1 MGILKVDP
9 TQGEK
14 KVLPKKPK
22 SNSSN
27 QVVSEFS
34 DELFSNYT
42 LTPEWEEAF
51 LSATNPDQR
60 IEDKP
65 EDEMLNTPEHPMH
78 DTLEE
83 THIAEEQVMGPDH
96 AMTDV
101 AEPMVV
107 EEDVWSLNV
116 DEGDVWSINVDVSNE
131 SVAPPEASLIAEN
144 NNLDACWGIDT
155 FQDQSSSI
163 VDNLENIDYGIYGN
177 FSDVDKVTEE
187 ESIYNMDLVQ
197 FAIGESGLDGLL
209 APKEEKDTSIVKT
222 ENTFSPMFNDQPV
235 ATTSSFLNTNELF
248 TMAVPTTFHH
258 ILPNNDKG
266 IMKKTS
272 GGEGLKKRPGRPER
286 KTPIKITEIPK
297 VGLTGDK
304 LKAAK
309 YRRARDLNNEASK
322 RCRQNRKE
330 KQQTKE
336 RECQELAEKNRELTV
351 KMHEME
357 AELEAMKANC
367 RSIGYPC

>member
-9 TQGEK
+9 NQGEK

-22 SNSSN
+22 SNSSDH
-27 QVVSEFS
+27 VVSEFS

-51 LSATNPDQR
+51 LSATNPNQR
-60 IEDKP
+60 M
-65 EDEMLNTPEHPMH
+65 EDEMLNTPEHHMH
-78 DTLEE
+78 DMSEE
-83 THIAEEQVMGPDH
+83 THIAQEQVIIPDH

-101 AEPMVV
+101 AEPMMV
-107 EEDVWSLNV
+107 EEDVWSINV
-116 DEGDVWSINVDVSNE
+116 DKEDVWSINVDVSNE
-131 SVAPPEASLIAEN
+131 SVVPPEASLIAEN
-144 NNLDACWGIDT
+144 SNLDACWGIDT
-155 FQDQSSSI
+155 FNDQSSSI
-163 VDNLENIDYGIYGN
+163 ADNLENIDYGIYGN
-177 FSDVDKVTEE
+177 FSDEDKAT

-222 ENTFSPMFNDQPV
+222 ENTFPPMFNDQPV
-235 ATTSSFLNTNELF
+235 ATTSSFLHKTELF
-248 TMAVPTTFHH
+248 TMEAPTTFHH

-297 VGLTGDK
+297 VGLTGDG

-330 KQQTKE
+330 KQQAKE
-336 RECQELAEKNRELTV
+336 RECQELAEKNRELSV
-351 KMHEME
+351 KMLEME